1 MVTDVGEYLV
11 GAYLQLI
18 DRCDFVQYNVRPP
31 HGGLEGLGELDVVG
45 FNFATR
51 TAYLCEVT
59 THIRGLQYGTN
70 PQTVQILKEKH
81 ERQKAYA
88 LRYLTNFE
96 NLVFQF
102 WSPVVPVGFI
112 TSELASFPELNLII
126 NAEYTR
132 RVRKLQE
139 LARSTTHDARN
150 PVFRLM
156 QILEH
161 LRITGTEIEGGAQ
174 YQPT

>member
-1 MVTDVGEYLV
+1 MITDVGEYLV

-18 DRCDFVQYNVRPP
+18 DKCDFVQYNVRPS

-45 FNFATR
+45 FNFVAK

-59 THIRGLQYGTN
+59 THIRGLLYGSN
-70 PQTVQILKEKH
+70 SDTVQKLKDKH

-88 LRYLTNFE
+88 LKYLTNFE
-96 NLVFQF
+96 TRIFQF

-112 TSELASFPELNLII
+112 TKELAEFPELKLII
-126 NAEYTR
+126 NEEYTR
-132 RVRKLQE
+132 RVRELQT
-139 LARSTTHDARN
+139 LARTTTHDARN
-150 PVFRLM
+150 PVFRLL

-161 LRITGTEIEGGAQ
+161 LHGV
-174 YQPT
+174 

>member
-18 DRCDFVQYNVRPP
+18 ERCDFVQYNVRPP

-45 FNFATR
+45 FNFATK

-59 THIRGLQYGTN
+59 THIRGLLYGDN
-70 PQTVQILKEKH
+70 RGTVQKLKQKH

-88 LRYLTNFE
+88 LKYLTNFE

-112 TSELASFPELNLII
+112 TIELAKFPELNLII
-126 NAEYTR
+126 NEEYTR
-132 RVRKLQE
+132 RVRLLQD
-139 LARSTTHDARN
+139 LAAQVTYDARN
-150 PVFRLM
+150 PVFRLL
-156 QILEH
+156 QILAS
-161 LRITGTEIEGGAQ
+161 LRGGA
-174 YQPT
+174 